1 MTNILVVSFF
11 CANFVK
17 SWQLMYLGEL
27 IKSHREQEQLSQKV
41 VADAIGVDVP
51 MYSRMERGQ
60 RPIKK
65 EQIKVLS
72 DLLKIQEMELYK
84 YWVAEK
90 VYNIKQGKMVC
101 KAV

>member
-1 MTNILVVSFF
+1 
-11 CANFVK
+11 
-17 SWQLMYLGEL
+17 MYLGEL

-90 VYNIKQGKMVC
+90 VYNIVAEEKNASEIFNIVSDTIIPYNKR
-101 KAV
+101 K

>member
-1 MTNILVVSFF
+1 
-11 CANFVK
+11 
-17 SWQLMYLGEL
+17 MYLGEL
-27 IKSHREQEQLSQKV
+27 IKSHREQQQLSQKV

-65 EQIKVLS
+65 EHIKILS
-72 DLLKIQEMELYK
+72 NLLKIKEEELYK

-90 VYNIKQGKMVC
+90 VYNIVADEDNASEIFNIVSDKIIPYNKI
-101 KAV
+101 K

>member
-1 MTNILVVSFF
+1 
-11 CANFVK
+11 
-17 SWQLMYLGEL
+17 MYLGQL
-27 IKSHREQEQLSQKV
+27 LKSHREQQQLSQKV

-65 EQIKVLS
+65 EHIKILS
-72 DLLKIQEMELYK
+72 NLLKIKEEELYK

-90 VYNIKQGKMVC
+90 VYNIVADEDNASEIFNIVSDKIIPYNKI
-101 KAV
+101 K

>member
-1 MTNILVVSFF
+1 
-11 CANFVK
+11 
-17 SWQLMYLGEL
+17 MYLGEL
-27 IKSHREQEQLSQKV
+27 IKSRREQEQFSQKV

-65 EQIKVLS
+65 EHIKILS
-72 DLLKIQEMELYK
+72 NLLKIKEEELYK

-90 VYNIKQGKMVC
+90 VYVIVAEEDNASEIFNIVSDKIIPYNKI
-101 KAV
+101 K

>member
-1 MTNILVVSFF
+1 
-11 CANFVK
+11 
-17 SWQLMYLGEL
+17 MYLGEL
-27 IKSHREQEQLSQKV
+27 IKSHREQQQLSQKV

-65 EQIKVLS
+65 EHIKILS
-72 DLLKIQEMELYK
+72 NLLKIKEEELYK

-90 VYNIKQGKMVC
+90 VYHIVADEDNASEIFNIVSDKIIPYNKI
-101 KAV
+101 K

>member
-1 MTNILVVSFF
+1 
-11 CANFVK
+11 
-17 SWQLMYLGEL
+17 MYLGEL
-27 IKSHREQEQLSQKV
+27 IKSHRELQQLSQKV

-65 EQIKVLS
+65 EHIKILS
-72 DLLKIQEMELYK
+72 NLLKIKEEELYK

-90 VYNIKQGKMVC
+90 VYNIVADEDNASEIFNIVSDKIIPYNKI
-101 KAV
+101 K

>member
-1 MTNILVVSFF
+1 
-11 CANFVK
+11 
-17 SWQLMYLGEL
+17 MYLGEL
-27 IKSHREQEQLSQKV
+27 IKSHREQEQLSQKI

-65 EQIKVLS
+65 DQIKILS
-72 DLLKIQEMELYK
+72 NLLKIKEEELYK

-90 VYNIKQGKMVC
+90 VYNIVADEDNVSEIFNIVSDKIIPYNKI
-101 KAV
+101 K

>member
-1 MTNILVVSFF
+1 
-11 CANFVK
+11 
-17 SWQLMYLGEL
+17 MYLGEL

-65 EQIKVLS
+65 EQIKILS
-72 DLLKIQEMELYK
+72 NLLKIQEVELYK

-90 VYNIKQGKMVC
+90 VYNIVADEDNASEIFNIVSDTIIPYNKSK
-101 KAV
+101 

>member
-1 MTNILVVSFF
+1 
-11 CANFVK
+11 
-17 SWQLMYLGEL
+17 MYLGEL

-90 VYNIKQGKMVC
+90 VYNIVAEEENASEIFNIVSDTIIPYNKRK
-101 KAV
+101 

>member
-1 MTNILVVSFF
+1 
-11 CANFVK
+11 
-17 SWQLMYLGEL
+17 MYLGEL

-65 EQIKVLS
+65 DQIKILS
-72 DLLKIQEMELYK
+72 NLLKIKEEELYK

-90 VYNIKQGKMVC
+90 VYNIVADEDNASEIFNIVSDKIIPYNKI
-101 KAV
+101 K

>member
-1 MTNILVVSFF
+1 
-11 CANFVK
+11 
-17 SWQLMYLGEL
+17 MYLGEL
-27 IKSHREQEQLSQKV
+27 IKSHREQEQLSQKI

-65 EQIKVLS
+65 DQIKILS
-72 DLLKIQEMELYK
+72 NLLKIKEEELYK

-90 VYNIKQGKMVC
+90 VYNIVADEDNASEIFNIVSDKIIPYNKI
-101 KAV
+101 K

>member
-1 MTNILVVSFF
+1 
-11 CANFVK
+11 
-17 SWQLMYLGEL
+17 MYLGEL

-90 VYNIKQGKMVC
+90 VYNIVAEEENASEIFNIVSDTIIPYNQRK
-101 KAV
+101 